1 MKQWQRFPTFKQR
14 GEWVELQFMA
24 QAVLHGYHVL
34 KPWGDSLTYDVGI
47 ETVGPLLRVQV
58 KSSSFQRGTG
68 YYCEFRPQNYR
79 KGYSLKEVDLFAAYV
94 IPTNAWYLI
103 PAAALLR
110 YAIQGLMLCPV
121 RPPRRCPYAYEKYR
135 EAWGLLGKDS
145 RELARRVRH

>member
-24 QAVLHGYHVL
+24 QAALHGYHVL
-34 KPWGDSLTYDVGI
+34 KPWGDSLTYDAGI
-47 ETVGPLLRVQV
+47 ETVGRLVRVQV

-68 YYCEFRPQNYR
+68 YYCEFKPRNYR
-79 KGYSLKEVDLFAAYV
+79 KGYSLKQVDLFAAYV

-121 RPPRRCPYAYEKYR
+121 KPPQRCPYTYEKYR
-135 EAWGLLGKDS
+135 EAWGLLGKDR
-145 RELARRVRH
+145 RELARRGRC